1 MMKKLK
7 VLCSTT
13 WYTAPGGARALKV
26 GDIVEVSDDVLIS
39 SWVTAGVAE
48 LVG

>member
-1 MMKKLK
+1 MKKLK
-7 VLCSTT
+7 ILCATT
-13 WYTAPGGARALKV
+13 WYTAGGARKLQA

-48 LVG
+48 LVA